1 MDGSGLEVQVGW
13 RWLPAFS
20 MHSKLMPVPNG
31 AQFRQQKREK
41 DAQKKKLEG
50 SLEKFLSKPENRE
63 TECQENVGVASTS
76 AALNL
81 EVMEVS
87 EERNIS
93 PLEEDFSKTK
103 TRESTAEEPQN
114 DAKPTINTQ
123 ICINLLNKLIDKF
136 TEYRTDEHFERV
148 LEEATNVARDL
159 NVETDFPPIDTVRPR
174 RKPTQF
180 QYEQSDEV
188 LLDPKTKYKETR
200 VTGWAGLG
208 AHIVLLG
215 ARGVLHNVPAV
226 ITPSSHVTK
235 SLKDIPDSDNSVFHS
250 AGETDEEGDIAKDQA
265 IDWSSDEENENI
277 DDNDKIYVND

>member
-20 MHSKLMPVPNG
+20 MHSKLMPVPN
-31 AQFRQQKREK
+31 
-41 DAQKKKLEG
+41 EG

-103 TRESTAEEPQN
+103 TRESTAEEPESNLLSSISSCLDCGDVPGLWPASMTNDLVNILQN
-114 DAKPTINTQ
+114 DAKPHNKYS
-123 ICINLLNKLIDKF
+123 NLLNKLIDKF

-188 LLDPKTKYKETR
+188 LLDPKTKYK
-200 VTGWAGLG
+200 
-208 AHIVLLG
+208 
-215 ARGVLHNVPAV
+215 VLHPN
-226 ITPSSHVTK
+226 
-235 SLKDIPDSDNSVFHS
+235 SLYTALFILSK
-250 AGETDEEGDIAKDQA
+250 TCAKLPGA
-265 IDWSSDEENENI
+265 T
-277 DDNDKIYVND
+277 

>member
-93 PLEEDFSKTK
+93 PLEEDFSKT
-103 TRESTAEEPQN
+103 RESTAEEPVDIVKQGRHN
-114 DAKPTINTQ
+114 GNCTRAFKP
-123 ICINLLNKLIDKF
+123 L
-136 TEYRTDEHFERV
+136 
-148 LEEATNVARDL
+148 A
-159 NVETDFPPIDTVRPR
+159 
-174 RKPTQF
+174 
-180 QYEQSDEV
+180 
-188 LLDPKTKYKETR
+188 
-200 VTGWAGLG
+200 AGLLTVG
-208 AHIVLLG
+208 SE
-215 ARGVLHNVPAV
+215 P
-226 ITPSSHVTK
+226 
-235 SLKDIPDSDNSVFHS
+235 
-250 AGETDEEGDIAKDQA
+250 
-265 IDWSSDEENENI
+265 
-277 DDNDKIYVND
+277 